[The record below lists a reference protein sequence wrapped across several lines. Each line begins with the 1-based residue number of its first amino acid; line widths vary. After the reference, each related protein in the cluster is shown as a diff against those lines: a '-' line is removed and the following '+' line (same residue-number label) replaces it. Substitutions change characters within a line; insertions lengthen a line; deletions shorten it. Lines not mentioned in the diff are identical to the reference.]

1 MPAHLIFSATRVQGQ
16 QTMPQNTKLP
26 SRKAK
31 LLSLKQLKIVWT
43 WQVHKCIQMSE
54 HVRACLDKARERP
67 RRKQG
72 FQPPLWSLLTMGAGR
87 VQSCSASRWCQKLGK
102 TPTST
107 TLTSPEPWEGL
118 DLRTWFCSVTHRVRS
133 QAHPWL
139 CKSKK
144 GSQHTEFIR
153 ILLERCPCVCLCTV
167 MYCVSDNPNLWFL
180 NCRGHQLWWYAFR
193 GNEILHFW
201 G

>member
-16 QTMPQNTKLP
+16 QTMPQNKLP

-31 LLSLKQLKIVWT
+31 LLSLKQLKLVWT

-54 HVRACLDKARERP
+54 DFRACLDKARERP

-102 TPTST
+102 TPTSR
-107 TLTSPEPWEGL
+107 TLTSPEPWGL
-118 DLRTWFCSVTHRVRS
+118 DLGTWFCSDS
-133 QAHPWL
+133 QSEVSSPSV

-144 GSQHTEFIR
+144 GEFNTENSSEFF
-153 ILLERCPCVCLCTV
+153 LTQKVPVCLPVYCDVHWCTV
-167 MYCVSDNPNLWFL
+167 YLTIPISNS
-180 NCRGHQLWWYAFR
+180 
-193 GNEILHFW
+193 
-201 G
+201 